1 MSLASLWKS
10 QSSELASKHVQ
21 AMVGL
26 AADGK
31 LRDGSKTSEEFCE
44 FLTNIP
50 STILARYANECLG
63 EEKFSEGS
71 SALQDVI
78 NEVGRRLGFKV
89 QNGLYRGKVN
99 EIGNDGLWYS
109 DDGSAIILE
118 VKTTAVYTIDLDTL
132 ANYRKKL
139 IAESKIELEKSS
151 ILIVIGRNERT
162 ESLEA
167 QVRGSRHAWDI
178 RLISVDML
186 LRLVTVKED
195 LETPQTLQKI
205 RQILQPKEYTKVD
218 DIIDLVFSAA
228 KDVKEE
234 EELQLEIEPQEEGE
248 KKFSPVNFRDAC
260 IVRIQQ
266 HLNLLLVKRSAGL
279 YSSSDEKVAVICLN
293 SRKYE
298 KGKNPGFWFGFH
310 RHQKDTLEQ
319 YDTGFIAFGCGSAQT
334 ILEIPIKD
342 FVVWLNDLNITEM
355 EERFYWH
362 VHIHEVK
369 GKYMLRLKGGKQPV
383 DLSKY
388 LLKGSV

>member
-10 QSSELASKHVQ
+10 QSGELASKHVQ

-31 LRDGSKTSEEFCE
+31 LRDVSQASEEFCE
-44 FLTNIP
+44 FLTNVP
-50 STILARYANECLG
+50 SSMLTRYANECLG
-63 EEKFSEGS
+63 DEKFSEAS

-89 QNGLYRGKVN
+89 QNGFYRGRVN

-118 VKTTAVYTIDLDTL
+118 VKTTATYTIDLDTL

-139 IAESKIELEKSS
+139 AAENKIALEKSS
-151 ILIVIGRNERT
+151 ILIVIGRTERT
-162 ESLEA
+162 DSLEA

-186 LRLVTVKED
+186 MRLVAVKED
-195 LETPQTLQKI
+195 LETPQALQKI

-228 KDVKEE
+228 KDAKEE
-234 EELQLEIEPQEEGE
+234 EKLQLEIEPQEEGE
-248 KKFSPVNFRDAC
+248 KKFTPVNFREAC
-260 IVRIQQ
+260 IVRIQD
-266 HLNLLLVKRSAGL
+266 HLNLLLIKRSAGL
-279 YSSSDEKVAVICLN
+279 YSSADEKIAVICLN
-293 SRKYE
+293 SREYG

-310 RHQKDTLEQ
+310 RHQKSTLEQ
-319 YDTGFIAFGCGSAQT
+319 YESGFIAFGCGSAQT
-334 ILEIPIKD
+334 ILQIPIKN
-342 FVVWLNDLNITEM
+342 FAVWLNDFNITEM
-355 EERFYWH
+355 EDRFFWH

-388 LLKGSV
+388 LL